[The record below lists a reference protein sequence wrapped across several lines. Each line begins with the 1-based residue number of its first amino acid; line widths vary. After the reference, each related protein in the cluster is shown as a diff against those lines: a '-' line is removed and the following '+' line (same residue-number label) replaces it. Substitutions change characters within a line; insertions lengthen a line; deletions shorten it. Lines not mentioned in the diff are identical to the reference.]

1 MRQLQDIK
9 LADVDAERVRRDHA
23 DAIREL
29 QRALPVIVKNVVLAD
44 STATHVPNPLGRVP
58 QAVTQSIVRGA
69 IATAGRI
76 SETTDGVDRTRTL
89 VLTATGW
96 GATITIDVLVWS

>member
-23 DAIREL
+23 DAIKE
-29 QRALPVIVKNVVLAD
+29 QQALWPVIVKNVVLVD
-44 STATHVPNPLGRVP
+44 SVATHVPNPLGRVP
-58 QAVTQSIVRGA
+58 RAVTTSIVRGA

-89 VLTATGW
+89 VITATGW
-96 GATITIDVLVWS
+96 GATITVDLLVWP